1 MKYIS
6 FFALII
12 LAAACRH
19 SKTGSGNIVTEKR
32 STESFMGIHAD
43 GPVHVEIRRGA
54 PSVTVEADDN
64 IITYIETKVSGG
76 TLDVR
81 LRDINS
87 LRNAT
92 VNVYV
97 TVPELRSLNSSAA
110 AEIISKDT
118 ISSPDHINLKASSSG
133 KITLIADV
141 PAVTTDA
148 SSGGNIY
155 ISGRTRDVTAD
166 ASSGASVHASGLKAE
181 YATADASSGA
191 NVRIFGSITIM
202 ATASSG
208 GNVKYTGG
216 AANVKKN
223 ESSGGSVDEGE

>member
-1 MKYIS
+1 MKYLS

-32 STESFMGIHAD
+32 STESFMAIHAD
-43 GPVHVEIRRGA
+43 GPVHVEISRGA

-64 IITYIETKVSGG
+64 IMSYIETKVSGG

-87 LRNAT
+87 LTNAT
-92 VNVYV
+92 INVYV
-97 TVPELRSLNSSAA
+97 TVPELKSLNSSAA
-110 AEIISKDT
+110 ANISSKDT

-133 KITLIADV
+133 KITLLIDA
-141 PAVTTDA
+141 PAVMADA
-148 SSGGNIY
+148 SSGSDITV
-155 ISGRTRDVTAD
+155 SGRTREITAD

-181 YATADASSGA
+181 NATADASSGA
-191 NVRIFGSITIM
+191 NVRVFGSVTII

-208 GNVKYTGG
+208 GSVKYTGG
-216 AANVKKN
+216 AGDVKKN
-223 ESSGGSVDEGE
+223 ESSGGSVDPG